1 MVRLGPRKIQA
12 RQARQARP
20 GRQPTRSIWSEWRDM
35 KIKAGLIILLQGLAW
50 DAAQAHDERCEAP
63 PYGASMDAY
72 KVFIAEAAQSGDVE
86 SPVAQKLAREAV
98 EQLAKICKMKYD
110 AADRTELYR
119 AGFTPEDID
128 HSSIVMLTSE
138 YLGVMK
144 YVAFQSLVHGQQA
157 PKPGAPPQPPTDYQ
171 SVSVGGFA
179 VDGAKLAAEN
189 AKVSL
194 TGSYILQ
201 GHLGLL
207 YADMQAVIM
216 TRYHP
221 EAATQPNVPLLTDDA
236 SRHLR
241 QRLLSCQTDLS
252 AAQVG
257 CTIKVRGRATMCP
270 LTDAFGAT
278 HEAPCVKVE
287 DGK

>member
-1 MVRLGPRKIQA
+1 
-12 RQARQARP
+12 
-20 GRQPTRSIWSEWRDM
+20 M
-35 KIKAGLIILLQGLAW
+35 KIKAGLIILLPGLAW
-50 DAAQAHDERCEAP
+50 AAAQARDGRCEAP

-72 KVFIAEAAQSGDVE
+72 KVFIAEARQSGDAE
-86 SPVAQKLAREAV
+86 SPVAQKLSREAV
-98 EQLAKICKMKYD
+98 ELLAKICKMKYD

-128 HSSIVMLTSE
+128 HSSIVMLTGE

-157 PKPGAPPQPPTDYQ
+157 PKPGAPPQPPSDYQ
-171 SVSVGGFA
+171 SVSVRDFA
-179 VDGAKLAAEN
+179 ADGAKLAAEN

-194 TGSYILQ
+194 TGSYLLQ
-201 GHLGLL
+201 GSLGVL
-207 YADMQAVIM
+207 YADMQAIIM
-216 TRYHP
+216 TKYHP
-221 EAATQPNVPLLTDDA
+221 DAGAQPNVPLRTGDA
-236 SRHLR
+236 SRRLR

-257 CTIKVRGRATMCP
+257 CTVKIRGQATMCP
-270 LTDAFGAT
+270 LTDASGAT
-278 HEAPCVKVE
+278 HEAPCVNVE

>member
-1 MVRLGPRKIQA
+1 
-12 RQARQARP
+12 
-20 GRQPTRSIWSEWRDM
+20 M
-35 KIKAGLIILLQGLAW
+35 KIEVGLLVLLQSLAW

-72 KVFIAEAAQSGDVE
+72 KVFIAEARQSGDTE
-86 SPVAQKLAREAV
+86 SPVAQKLSREA
-98 EQLAKICKMKYD
+98 EELLAKICKMKYG

-128 HSSIVMLTSE
+128 HSSIVMLTGE
-138 YLGVMK
+138 YLGVIK
-144 YVAFQSLVHGQQA
+144 YVAFQNLVHGRQA
-157 PKPGAPPQPPTDYQ
+157 PKPGATPQAQSDYQ
-171 SVSVGGFA
+171 SVSVRDFA
-179 VDGAKLAAEN
+179 VDGPKLAAEN

-201 GHLGLL
+201 GNLGLL
-207 YADMQAVIM
+207 YADMQAVII

-221 EAATQPNVPLLTDDA
+221 EAGTQPNVPLLTEDA

-257 CTIKVRGRATMCP
+257 CTVKIRGRATMCP
-270 LTDAFGAT
+270 QTNAFGAT
-278 HEAPCVKVE
+278 HEAPCVNVE

>member
-1 MVRLGPRKIQA
+1 
-12 RQARQARP
+12 
-20 GRQPTRSIWSEWRDM
+20 M
-35 KIKAGLIILLQGLAW
+35 KIKVGLIILLQSLVW
-50 DAAQAHDERCEAP
+50 DAAQAHDGQCGAP
-63 PYGASMDAY
+63 PYGASTDAY
-72 KVFIAEAAQSGDVE
+72 NVFIAEASQSGDAE
-86 SPVAQKLAREAV
+86 SAAAEKLSHEAV
-98 EQLAKICKMKYD
+98 ELLAKICKMKYG

-119 AGFTPEDID
+119 VGFTPEDID
-128 HSSIVMLTSE
+128 HSSTVMLTGE
-138 YLGVMK
+138 YLGIIK

-157 PKPGAPPQPPTDYQ
+157 PKPGAAPQPPSDYQ
-171 SVSVGGFA
+171 SVSVRDFA
-179 VDGAKLAAEN
+179 VDGPKLAAEN
-189 AKVSL
+189 AKISL

-201 GHLGLL
+201 GNLGML

-221 EAATQPNVPLLTDDA
+221 DAGTQPNVPLLTDDA

-257 CTIKVRGRATMCP
+257 CTVKIRGRATMCP
-270 LTDAFGAT
+270 LTNASGAT
-278 HEAPCVKVE
+278 HEAPCVNVE